1 MRYDLS
7 SDPTDILKCRQLQVV
22 PYAARV
28 AALSDHL
35 GIDLSATLYAF
46 AHLPL
51 CQQPDTHAA
60 VRRAAANLIAE
71 RIDSLRSAIPQMVK
85 RHCAVLGTPG
95 RVHLM
100 QDVIAP
106 IVSDT
111 LSILV
116 DMPIDVAEHEQISR
130 IFSQS
135 LGVAKRRKL
144 DNDLRH
150 LTARLRE
157 AFPDASESVLGV
169 KLALAILG
177 RDAMMGTF
185 GCSLHDL
192 AKKVEGAAWC
202 SITWPDIPTR
212 TGVPYVE
219 RVAFADVTV
228 DGELFASG
236 SIIRAELAD
245 YETTADPRRRLGFFG
260 AGPHVCL
267 GRAATLETWG
277 AIAAFLAKSTARPRV
292 VAYAERRDD
301 VFNIPEVLTL
311 EIDPP

>member
-1 MRYDLS
+1 MQHELS

-46 AHLPL
+46 DHLPL
-51 CQQPDTHAA
+51 CQQRDTHAA
-60 VRRAAANLIAE
+60 VRRAAANMIAE
-71 RIDSLRSAIPQMVK
+71 RIDSLRSAIPHMVK
-85 RHCAVLGTPG
+85 TRCAVLGTPG

-100 QDVIAP
+100 EDVIAP

-116 DMPIDVAEHEQISR
+116 DMPIDVAEHEHISR
-130 IFSQS
+130 IFSPS
-135 LGVAKRRKL
+135 LGVAKRRKM
-144 DNDLRH
+144 DNALGH

-157 AFPDASESVLGV
+157 TFPDADESVVGV

-177 RDAMMGTF
+177 RDAMMGTL
-185 GCSLHDL
+185 GCTLHHL
-192 AKKVEGAAWC
+192 ADNAQGAAWC
-202 SITWPDIPTR
+202 AMPWPEIPTR

-219 RVAFADVTV
+219 RVAFADIRV
-228 DGELFASG
+228 DGVPFASG
-236 SIIRAELAD
+236 SIIRAKLSD
-245 YETTADPRRRLGFFG
+245 YETAEDPRRRLGFFG

-267 GRAATLETWG
+267 GRAATLEIWG
-277 AIAAFLAKSTARPRV
+277 AIAAFLAKSPARPRV

-301 VFNIPEVLTL
+301 VFRIPEILTL
-311 EIDPP
+311 EIDAP